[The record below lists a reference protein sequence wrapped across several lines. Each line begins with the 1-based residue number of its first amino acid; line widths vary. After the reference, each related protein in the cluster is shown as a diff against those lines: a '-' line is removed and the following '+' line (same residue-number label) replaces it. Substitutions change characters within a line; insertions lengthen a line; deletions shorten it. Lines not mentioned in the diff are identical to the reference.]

1 MNKLKTSFNFVS
13 ELNFYVKES
22 CINSRI
28 INCGKRC
35 LPSPLPGGVKCGVP
49 SPMNGGLSPDP
60 SENGLRLEFYGAF
73 FC

>member
-1 MNKLKTSFNFVS
+1 MLENHAFIL
-13 ELNFYVKES
+13 ELY
-22 CINSRI
+22 
-28 INCGKRC
+28 CGKRC

-60 SENGLRLEFYGAF
+60 SENGLRLEFYGAVF